1 MYDKCPSKSM
11 RNLRA
16 VKKICRNCGG
26 EVEMFSDELR
36 IRCKTC
42 RQFVYKEQLPHC
54 IEGYAGAAV
63 PWGRV
68 RVEGINPPLRKGDNG
83 GGENKRIMS

>member
-16 VKKICRNCGG
+16 VIKKCRNCGG

-36 IRCKTC
+36 VRCKIC
-42 RQFVYKEQLPHC
+42 RQFVYKEQLPHR
-54 IEGYAGAAV
+54 IEGYTGAAMS
-63 PWGRV
+63 GR
-68 RVEGINPPLRKGDNG
+68 RDG
-83 GGENKRIMS
+83 